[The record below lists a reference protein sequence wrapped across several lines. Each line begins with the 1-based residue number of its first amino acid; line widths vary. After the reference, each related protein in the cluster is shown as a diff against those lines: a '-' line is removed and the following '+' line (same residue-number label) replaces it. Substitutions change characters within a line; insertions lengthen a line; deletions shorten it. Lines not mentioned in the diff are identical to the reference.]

1 MDKKYV
7 ARYFIMF
14 AGIIFIGFGGFFASE
29 YYDIEMAVYSPVVA
43 LMWVAIMYLW
53 INQSRLSDRNRTGG
67 KKIGKKARN
76 KKSKPA
82 KN

>member
-29 YYDIEMAVYSPVVA
+29 YYGMDFAAWSPVVA
-43 LMWVAIMYLW
+43 LMWVAVMYLW
-53 INQSRLSDRNRTGG
+53 INQSRASDRNRTGG
-67 KKIGKKARN
+67 KKIGKRAKN
-76 KKSKPA
+76 KKSKQV